1 MLSVE
6 LLFALSG
13 YFCGDRLKHSSF
25 IPFVTL
31 YGFSMVILALYGWV
45 SSGMSKSMAETGEID
60 AIAWLLK
67 STSSQDPT
75 FFKKAGQMV
84 VGSQYQPRLL
94 KSLMPLLSLLI
105 TSHHPSREPKTTPH
119 RIPERSNSDPSSL
132 SSKDM
137 LKLLKEKNID
147 LNKQRFKGLPV
158 SLNPVPRADPTVATT
173 SHHVLNSDSSSFL
186 SRAKARSKSPEVQSV
201 QNIELNKQHEGL
213 PISSSSL
220 HADPIAITSAHV
232 PVLFNS
238 DPSSSSFKA
247 GPKLPEKKNTPLK
260 KVQSNGP
267 QTVLNPVEIDPQAT
281 NEEAKTLQHL
291 EIYVLCLAALSD
303 FKHDEGSYRCLWEDA
318 KRHPQLE
325 EDLRTK
331 LVELAKYPPGR
342 LRSAAIQVLKNYG
355 LDSQGDAIND
365 LEAHARPRRW
375 CFTQDG
381 TADRWRER
389 FHLP

>member
-1 MLSVE
+1 
-6 LLFALSG
+6 
-13 YFCGDRLKHSSF
+13 
-25 IPFVTL
+25 
-31 YGFSMVILALYGWV
+31 MVILALYGWV

-119 RIPERSNSDPSSL
+119 RIPERSDSDPSSL
-132 SSKDM
+132 SSKAM

-186 SRAKARSKSPEVQSV
+186 PKAKSKSLEV

-213 PISSSSL
+213 PISLSPVQ
-220 HADPIAITSAHV
+220 ADPIAITSPQV
-232 PVLFNS
+232 PELFNS

-247 GPKLPEKKNTPLK
+247 RPKVLGKKNTPFK

-267 QTVLNPVEIDPQAT
+267 QIVLNPVETDPQVT
-281 NEEAKTLQHL
+281 NEETQTLQHL
-291 EIYVLCLAALSD
+291 EVYVLCLAALSD
-303 FKHDEGSYRCLWEDA
+303 FKHDEGSYQCLWEDA
-318 KRHPQLE
+318 KRHPPLE
-325 EDLRTK
+325 EDLRNK
-331 LVELAKYPPGR
+331 LVDLAKDPPGR

-355 LDSQGDAIND
+355 LDSQGDAID
-365 LEAHARPRRW
+365 DFGSHARPKRW

-381 TADRWRER
+381 TADMWRK
-389 FHLP
+389 LLQLT